1 MESASLASG
10 FLKNRRFGSYF
21 DASFGSVLDSDRP
34 REVVVANEKREEV
47 YGDDDGWVIMLIS
60 WIRMLICVVV
70 MMFTTL
76 IWAVIYYVV
85 AYSLAISEDKAR
97 EYLWTCY
104 WKIDDIIWYLFIG
117 QLYVLANHLRI
128 DRSNPAAAI
137 ESMKEVHSSFSSVFL
152 SLIIFPEGTRSEN
165 GRLLPFKKGFVHLA
179 LQTWRP
185 VVPIVMT
192 NTHLAL
198 RKGSLHVR
206 PAPLTVK
213 FLPPI
218 RTDDWTADK
227 IDDYVKMVHDVYVKN
242 LPQNLKP
249 TRLR

>member
-21 DASFGSVLDSDRP
+21 DASSGSVLDSDRP

-85 AYSLAISEDKAR
+85 ASSLAISKDKAR

-104 WKIDDIIWYLFIG
+104 WKIDGKTLFC
-117 QLYVLANHLRI
+117 
-128 DRSNPAAAI
+128 
-137 ESMKEVHSSFSSVFL
+137 
-152 SLIIFPEGTRSEN
+152 
-165 GRLLPFKKGFVHLA
+165 
-179 LQTWRP
+179 LQ
-185 VVPIVMT
+185 
-192 NTHLAL
+192 
-198 RKGSLHVR
+198 
-206 PAPLTVK
+206 
-213 FLPPI
+213 
-218 RTDDWTADK
+218 
-227 IDDYVKMVHDVYVKN
+227 
-242 LPQNLKP
+242 
-249 TRLR
+249 